1 MNVQE
6 YIELMKVYP
15 DAERVWRDR
24 MFELKTDQLIDEM
37 VKNMDV
43 KLFHGVLLNIQK
55 EVEES
60 RTEEGETND

>member
-1 MNVQE
+1 MNVKE
-6 YIELMKVYP
+6 YVTLMQVYP

-37 VKNMDV
+37 VKNMDA

-55 EVEES
+55 EVDES
-60 RTEEGETND
+60 RAEEGETND

>member
-6 YIELMKVYP
+6 YTALMKVYP

>member
-1 MNVQE
+1 MTEKE
-6 YIELMKVYP
+6 YVILQQVYP

-24 MFELKTDQLIDEM
+24 MFELRTDQLLDEM

-55 EVEES
+55 EVDES
-60 RTEEGETND
+60 RAEEGETND

>member
-1 MNVQE
+1 MTEKE
-6 YIELMKVYP
+6 YVALIKVYP

-37 VKNMDV
+37 VKNVDF

-55 EVEES
+55 EVDES
-60 RTEEGETND
+60 RAEEGETND

>member
-1 MNVQE
+1 MKEKE
-6 YIELMKVYP
+6 YVELLRVYP

-24 MFELKTDQLIDEM
+24 MFELRTDQLLDEM

-55 EVEES
+55 EVNES
-60 RTEEGETND
+60 RAEEGETND

>member
-1 MNVQE
+1 MTEKEFVLLQQ
-6 YIELMKVYP
+6 VFP

-24 MFELKTDQLIDEM
+24 MFELKTDQLLDEM
-37 VKNMDV
+37 VNNMDT